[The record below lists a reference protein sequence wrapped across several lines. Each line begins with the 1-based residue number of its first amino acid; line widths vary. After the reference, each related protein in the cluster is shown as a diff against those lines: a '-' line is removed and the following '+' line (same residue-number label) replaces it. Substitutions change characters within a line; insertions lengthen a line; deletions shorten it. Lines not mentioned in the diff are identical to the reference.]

1 MPPPDSST
9 AWPRHQI
16 ESLGRATSQAVEFV
30 GEGANLLWRC
40 CYWLLLGSRRGQT
53 VRLTSI
59 SAHMWE
65 VGIGA
70 LPIVSLL
77 ALTIGTMLSIQ
88 GITVLRQFGAE
99 QQLVLGVSLS
109 VVREFGPLI
118 TAILVAGRTGSAL
131 AARLAT
137 MTISAEVSAL
147 EVMGIN
153 PVRFLVAPSLF
164 AMLIMLPALTLWS
177 DLLGLLGAGLYA
189 SLELGTG
196 MQGWIDGTIQ
206 SLSTDDVLHGLGKSV
221 LFAVLIVVVG
231 VVNGLTVQGG
241 AEGVGRVTTRAV
253 VHGISAIV
261 LTDMIFAFAT
271 AR

>member
-1 MPPPDSST
+1 M
-9 AWPRHQI
+9 
-16 ESLGRATSQAVEFV
+16 
-30 GEGANLLWRC
+30 
-40 CYWLLLGSRRGQT
+40 
-53 VRLTSI
+53 
-59 SAHMWE
+59 
-65 VGIGA
+65 
-70 LPIVSLL
+70 
-77 ALTIGTMLSIQ
+77 
-88 GITVLRQFGAE
+88 
-99 QQLVLGVSLS
+99 
-109 VVREFGPLI
+109 
-118 TAILVAGRTGSAL
+118 
-131 AARLAT
+131 
-137 MTISAEVSAL
+137 
-147 EVMGIN
+147 
-153 PVRFLVAPSLF
+153 RFLVAPSLF

-271 AR
+271 TR